1 MGFYPCQRTLGTKE
15 QDLVS
20 TASLP
25 LLPTDVIPQPPRLP
39 FLGHAHHFMGA
50 DFVQGLMKL
59 SKQYGPFFEL
69 RLPGDRVLVATDYA
83 LAEELCDEKRFGK
96 RIGGPLKYVR
106 RFTGD
111 GLFTARNDEENWA
124 KAHQILMPAFS
135 MKAIRSYFPGMLET
149 GKKLVEKWSAHDPM
163 GVDVAEDFTRLTLDT
178 IALCGFD
185 YRFNSFESAELHP
198 FVNAMLRC
206 LADCR
211 RHVRSSSVQKFLDFR
226 GRRQFTL
233 DRDLMFRIV
242 DNVIAERLAH
252 PRPGQRDLMGLMLE
266 GVDRKTGTTLDA
278 ENIRF
283 QLITF
288 LIAGH
293 ETTSGWLSFAL
304 YFLVK
309 HPEVMARAVAEVDS
323 VFGVDHQ
330 MDPTFVDIQ
339 KLSYLDQVLKE
350 SLRLWPTAPA
360 FSRTPHAP
368 TTLGGKYRLRP
379 GDRVLVFTPFLH
391 RDPKIWGP
399 NAEAF
404 DPDHF
409 SPEACRLRPEK
420 AYRPFGTGMR
430 ICIGQHFASVEA
442 TLALA
447 LLLKNF
453 EFEDYQNYQLK
464 IVENLTLKPQGFRL
478 KVHPR
483 RAAVQKPLER
493 ARG

>member
-1 MGFYPCQRTLGTKE
+1 M
-15 QDLVS
+15 S

-25 LLPTDVIPQPPRLP
+25 LLQTDVIPQPPRLP
-39 FLGHAHHFMGA
+39 LLGHAHHFMGA

-59 SKQYGPFFEL
+59 ARQYGPLFEL
-69 RLPGDRVLVATDYA
+69 HLPGNRVLVATDYA

-96 RIGGPLKYVR
+96 RVGGPLKHVR

-111 GLFTARNDEENWA
+111 GLFTAMNDEANWA

-135 MKAIRSYFPGMLET
+135 MKAIRGYFPGMLEM
-149 GKKLVEKWSAHDPM
+149 GKKLVEKWSNHDPA
-163 GVDVAEDFTRLTLDT
+163 GVEVAEDFTRLTLDT

-185 YRFNSFESAELHP
+185 YRFNSFDSDELHP
-198 FVNAMLRC
+198 FVNAMNRC

-211 RHVRSSSVQKFLDFR
+211 RQMRSTPVQRLLNFK

-242 DNVIAERLAH
+242 DDVIAERLAD
-252 PRPGQRDLMGLMLE
+252 PRPGQKDLMGLMLD
-266 GVDRKTGTTLDA
+266 GVDRKTGTGLDA
-278 ENIRF
+278 ENIRY

-309 HPEVMARAVAEVDS
+309 NPEIMAKAVAEVDH
-323 VFGVDHQ
+323 VFADANQ
-330 MDPTFVDIQ
+330 MDPTFVDVQ
-339 KLSYLDQVLKE
+339 KLTYLDQILKE

-360 FSRTPHAP
+360 FSRTPHST
-368 TTLGGKYRLRP
+368 TTLGGKYRVRL
-379 GDRVLVFTPFLH
+379 GDRVLVFTPIVH
-391 RDPKIWGP
+391 RDPRIWGP
-399 NAEAF
+399 EPEVFN
-404 DPDHF
+404 PDHF
-409 SPEACRLRPEK
+409 APEACKKRPEK

-430 ICIGQHFASVEA
+430 VCIGQHFATVEA

-453 EFEDYQNYQLK
+453 EFEDFENYKLK
-464 IVENLTLKPQGFRL
+464 IIENLTLKPQGFRL
-478 KVHPR
+478 RIHPR
-483 RAAVQKPLER
+483 RAQFQKAMEA